1 MCIRDRRRRA
11 VEHDRAILDDILE
24 CVPDLVLAFID
35 HLLGRLD
42 VVGKAVLDKMCIR
55 DRAYGAAY
63 TLQEILTVKSDDVT
77 GRVKTYEAIVKG
89 HNVPTPGV
97 PESFKVLVKE
107 LQSLCLDVKILGE
120 DGEEVDLKDDDDDD
134 SIYGAGGKA
143 LPDDE
148 ITMDDDLPN
157 GKDVDADEAADAG
170 FEIQDEDDVFGLL
183 NDSYT
188 MDSDD
193 SENV

>member
-1 MCIRDRRRRA
+1 MYVLGVDFGGGASKATLLNEKGEVAATA
-11 VEHDRAILDDILE
+11 VSEY
-24 CVPDLVLAFID
+24 P
-35 HLLGRLD
+35 
-42 VVGKAVLDKMCIR
+42 
-55 DRAYGAAY
+55 
-63 TLQEILTVKSDDVT
+63 
-77 GRVKTYEAIVKG
+77 TY
-89 HNVPTPGV
+89 
-97 PESFKVLVKE
+97 
-107 LQSLCLDVKILGE
+107 
-120 DGEEVDLKDDDDDD
+120 
-134 SIYGAGGKA
+134 YGAGGKA

-170 FEIQDEDDVFGLL
+170 FEIQDEDDAFGLL

>member
-1 MCIRDRRRRA
+1 MI
-11 VEHDRAILDDILE
+11 VKILI
-24 CVPDLVLAFID
+24 
-35 HLLGRLD
+35 
-42 VVGKAVLDKMCIR
+42 AVLIF
-55 DRAYGAAY
+55 G
-63 TLQEILTVKSDDVT
+63 ITVIIHELGHFLLAKANGITVT
-77 GRVKTYEAIVKG
+77 EFSIGFGPTVVKTEKG
-89 HNVPTPGV
+89 GTVY
-97 PESFKVLVKE
+97 
-107 LQSLCLDVKILGE
+107 SLKLLPFGGACQMLGE

-134 SIYGAGGKA
+134 SIYGAGGKV

-170 FEIQDEDDVFGLL
+170 FEIQDEDNVFGLL

>member
-1 MCIRDRRRRA
+1 M
-11 VEHDRAILDDILE
+11 
-24 CVPDLVLAFID
+24 
-35 HLLGRLD
+35 RL
-42 VVGKAVLDKMCIR
+42 
-55 DRAYGAAY
+55 Y

-107 LQSLCLDVKILGE
+107 LQSLCLDIKILGE
-120 DGEEVDLKDDDDDD
+120 NGEEVDLKDDDDDD

-157 GKDVDADEAADAG
+157 GGTLTPTKRLDAG

-193 SENV
+193 SRMYKKGGGNTMSHATFQRNPDRYCFPGKRSANGPTERSRSLKPSTTAP